1 MLTIPHCKE
10 SLSRAYITAV
20 VGKSLNNLWW
30 DSEYDYGVDGFVRKL
45 TRRGTRVTQTGFGF
59 DFQAKSTT
67 NWTKDNGEIVYDLE
81 VDAFNDLAARSA
93 EPRGLPLLLVLMCLN
108 PDDQQWLH
116 TDQDNLIL
124 RNCAYWYQIKDDFTT
139 NTATRRIRVPEANT
153 FDSASVITLL
163 DNVVAGTL
171 LP

>member
-20 VGKSLNNLWW
+20 VGRSLNNLWW

-45 TRRGTRVTQTGFGF
+45 TRRGTRITQTGFGF

-81 VDAFNDLAARSA
+81 ADAFNDLVARST
-93 EPRGLPLLLVLMCLN
+93 EPRGLPLLLVLLCLD
-108 PDDQQWLH
+108 PDDQRWLH
-116 TDQDNLIL
+116 TDDDNLIL
-124 RNCAYWYQIKDDFTT
+124 RKCAYWYQINDNFTT
-139 NTATRRIRVPEANT
+139 NTATRRIRVPESNT
-153 FDSASVITLL
+153 FDSASVTTLL
-163 DNVVAGTL
+163 DNIVSGTL

>member
-30 DSEYDYGVDGFVRKL
+30 DAEYDYGVDGFVRKL

-81 VDAFNDLAARSA
+81 ADAFNDLAARSA

-108 PDDQQWLH
+108 PDDQLWLH

-139 NTATRRIRVPEANT
+139 NAATRRIRVPEANT
-153 FDSASVITLL
+153 FDSASVITIL